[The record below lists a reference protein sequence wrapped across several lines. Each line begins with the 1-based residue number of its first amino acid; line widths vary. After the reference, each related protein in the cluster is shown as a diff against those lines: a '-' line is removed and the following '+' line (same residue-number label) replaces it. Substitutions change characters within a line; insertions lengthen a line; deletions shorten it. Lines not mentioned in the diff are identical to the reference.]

1 MSSRV
6 NLVLSKKVAEYA
18 SPGTPGMLLTI
29 DSEGYPHTAFTWIV
43 ATSLVQLR
51 FGADQGSTTLA
62 NIERSS
68 LASVQIIIDEGQP
81 FLIKG
86 RVTTLSP
93 RIKSAPFEM
102 ALMEMEI
109 IEVRDQSW
117 IGVSVRALDYEWA
130 PKEREKMIEVEQ
142 AVYAELREWGG

>member
-1 MSSRV
+1 MFSRV
-6 NLVLSKKVAEYA
+6 KPTLSRKVAEYA
-18 SPGTPGMLLTI
+18 SPGSPGMLLTI

-43 ATSLVQLR
+43 ATSHQQLR

-68 LASVQIIIDEGQP
+68 LASVQIILDEGQP
-81 FLIKG
+81 YLIKG

-109 IEVRDQSW
+109 TEVRDQSW

-142 AVYAELREWGG
+142 AVYAEMREWGG

>member
-1 MSSRV
+1 
-6 NLVLSKKVAEYA
+6 
-18 SPGTPGMLLTI
+18 MLLTI

-43 ATSLVQLR
+43 ATSLQQLR

-62 NIERSS
+62 NIGRSS
-68 LASVQIIIDEGQP
+68 LASVQIILDEGQP
-81 FLIKG
+81 YLIKG
-86 RVTTLSP
+86 GVTTLSP

-109 IEVRDQSW
+109 TEVRDQSW
-117 IGVSVRALDYEWA
+117 IGVSVRAFDYEWA

-142 AVYAELREWGG
+142 AVYAEMREWVG

>member
-1 MSSRV
+1 
-6 NLVLSKKVAEYA
+6 
-18 SPGTPGMLLTI
+18 MLLTI

-43 ATSLVQLR
+43 ATSLQQLR

-68 LASVQIIIDEGQP
+68 LASVQIILDEGQP
-81 FLIKG
+81 YLIKG

-93 RIKSAPFEM
+93 LIKSAPFEM

-109 IEVRDQSW
+109 TEVRD
-117 IGVSVRALDYEWA
+117 
-130 PKEREKMIEVEQ
+130 
-142 AVYAELREWGG
+142 